1 MKYKLLFF
9 PDCFDRSH
17 SETYGISM
25 SNPIDD
31 ADATLRSFGFEW
43 KVEFNITVTQATNR
57 PSDSG
62 YAGSTAYD
70 GSFVFNFVG
79 MYFPTKCSKA

>member
-1 MKYKLLFF
+1 
-9 PDCFDRSH
+9 
-17 SETYGISM
+17 M

-79 MYFPTKCSKA
+79 MYFPTKCSLGFFWDHII

>member
-1 MKYKLLFF
+1 MFF

-43 KVEFNITVTQATNR
+43 KVEFNITVTANSHTRSN
-57 PSDSG
+57 DNHYG
-62 YAGSTAYD
+62 G
-70 GSFVFNFVG
+70 GFVFNLVG
-79 MYFPTKCSKA
+79 MYIPTNVRGRTL